1 MFTLQTVC
9 RAVAPVTKQ
18 YSMTGLE
25 KQIEAARKHHD
36 KFEKNI
42 NMYHARADKRI
53 SELASKG
60 FSVSRDDFQVEKA
73 QFGYEVRVSDQVKSE
88 MPSSLYCPI
97 VSAILSEHENVIHL
111 QRNERK
117 LDELLSK
124 QKQKEEEGQ
133 AKAKQYNNDLEKAFA
148 KILKPFYNK
157 WWAERR
163 EWCYNHY
170 TFIHTYLPEAKEQ
183 RGVVQKMIGEELQ
196 LHGATTHYRNLLAKK
211 QRYIA
216 IIADPAGRY
225 KTVAEYTKR
234 MHEEFDDYYG
244 VCMRR
249 LTERCSKFNVDE
261 EKMKVRCPNISNKGF
276 ELEIF
281 DGKNRMVHARVILAA
296 VYSETI
302 SEHLRYI
309 VTERQL
315 LDNPLTFKIADKN
328 CQDAGLGESKGRK
341 I

>member
-25 KQIEAARKHHD
+25 KQIEAVRKHHD

-73 QFGYEVRVSDQVKSE
+73 EVGYEVRISDQVKSE
-88 MPSSLYCPI
+88 MPFSLYCPI
-97 VSAILSEHENVIHL
+97 ASAILGEHENIIHL

-133 AKAKQYNNDLEKAFA
+133 TKAKQYNNELEKAFA

-211 QRYIA
+211 
-216 IIADPAGRY
+216 
-225 KTVAEYTKR
+225 TK
-234 MHEEFDDYYG
+234 
-244 VCMRR
+244 
-249 LTERCSKFNVDE
+249 
-261 EKMKVRCPNISNKGF
+261 
-276 ELEIF
+276 
-281 DGKNRMVHARVILAA
+281 
-296 VYSETI
+296 VYSYHSRPRKQI
-302 SEHLRYI
+302 
-309 VTERQL
+309 
-315 LDNPLTFKIADKN
+315 
-328 CQDAGLGESKGRK
+328 QDGGR
-341 I
+341 IYQTDARRVR